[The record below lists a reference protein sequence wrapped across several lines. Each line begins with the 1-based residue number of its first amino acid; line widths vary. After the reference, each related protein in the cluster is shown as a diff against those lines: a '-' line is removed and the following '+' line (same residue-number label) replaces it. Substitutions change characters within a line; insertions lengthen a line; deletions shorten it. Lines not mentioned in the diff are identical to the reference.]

1 MKLIPILVLLYILA
15 GCNPGPMP
23 LDDIVSEDTIY
34 PRAIKQYPDTLIY
47 NEQDKAIGRIKFGI
61 SQEEYQIEKASFLTD
76 TKKQSTINGNPVEK
90 NYIGNFEFV
99 KMTDYYDSGKLY
111 RLEIQ
116 GAPISWDSYET
127 EIHNRI
133 SVIQDLIAQK
143 FGNPDS
149 DNRIPKMDDLKQG
162 STYLIRTWNIGDKR
176 IEIQVLDGQTV
187 YIPYIAIYKPS
198 VQYRLN
204 MQKTSIT
211 DSITKAGKDLF

>member
-1 MKLIPILVLLYILA
+1 MKLIPILVFLYLLA
-15 GCNPGPMP
+15 GCNPGPMA

-34 PRAIKQYPDTLIY
+34 PRAVKQYPDTLIY
-47 NEQDKAIGRIKFGI
+47 NEQYKAIGRIKFGI
-61 SQEEYQIEKASFLTD
+61 SQEEYQIEKDLFLND
-76 TKKQSTINGNPVEK
+76 TKKETNINGSTVAK

-116 GAPISWDSYET
+116 GAPISWDNYET

-133 SVIQDLIAQK
+133 SVIQELIAQK

-176 IEIQVLDGQTV
+176 IEIQVLDGQTI
-187 YIPYIAIYKPS
+187 YIPYIAICQVS
-198 VQYRLN
+198 QGCL
-204 MQKTSIT
+204 
-211 DSITKAGKDLF
+211 